1 MAVFKREKLIDIS
14 KRSEGG
20 ALVKRLESEIKELD
34 REVSVLESELGQQVR
49 ENEHL
54 KKELIDSDNHP
65 SRKQDHA
72 KELAESNRQVER
84 LSSLIDQY
92 ELQIKYLQEEETNR
106 FAADSLR
113 LESQSDQGQVADLLL
128 EENRQLKH
136 EIDLILT
143 QTVDEQEK
151 LITKLQ
157 TELENIS
164 ASHVSDEGQLIDVLN
179 QQIDLQEK
187 ELLQAQEMLED
198 RNQKLREAEQ
208 EVKTLAQA
216 NQTLEMASQEA
227 ETKNG
232 DALQVLVTELQD
244 ELNQL
249 AQQLAVKES
258 ELDDAESNIAALNVQ
273 LAELEA
279 QLAQVLTDSD
289 QVAGTTQK
297 LQEALEINE
306 QTIADLRE
314 TSNSQL
320 QERDALILALAE
332 KDTAISTLT
341 TQVSA
346 LEVMQNELTE
356 QNDTISVQLTS
367 TSKKLDEEQEK
378 TADLQA
384 VEAQLAVA
392 LHDLGKT
399 KEASQELQELLDSKL
414 QELADLSNKLTCVTE
429 SYTDQ
434 HVALQSQLAGLKQ
447 EMAVL
452 IADEAGKNQVLETI
466 KARLAQ
472 KEQECSD
479 KEMAMLTLEST
490 LKNQISELEAVQND
504 LSDQNTALS
513 MELTSVI
520 QKGYEEQ
527 SKTTQLQAELSELRL
542 QQHAEV
548 TDWEQVL
555 SGKESELIA
564 EKNDVSALTQ
574 ELLAVKSSYQTLQD
588 KNLSE
593 QTKIQEEM
601 AAADRKIVSLRQEVS
616 DIREA
621 KGHQV
626 SLLQSIISDNK
637 SLVLQLDQK
646 IDQVKLENQRLSEE
660 KHQKTQQLQAVIQEQ
675 YVKLAEAKNQNNRLE
690 SELLEKEEANQQE
703 LSEMMLMISRLKH
716 EVLEEANLEISR
728 KREEMK
734 QEEQA
739 FKTQLKRE
747 ASDLLT
753 EIEGFKDKFIGKI
766 ELD

>member
-92 ELQIKYLQEEETNR
+92 ELQIKHLQEEEVNR
-106 FAADSLR
+106 LETVSLR

-198 RNQKLREAEQ
+198 RNQKLRDTEQ
-208 EVKTLAQA
+208 EVKTLAQV

-258 ELDDAESNIAALNVQ
+258 ALDDAESNIAALNVQ

-314 TSNSQL
+314 TSDSQL

-332 KDTAISTLT
+332 KDAAISTLT
-341 TQVSA
+341 AQVSA

-367 TSKKLDEEQEK
+367 TSKKLDEAQEK

-392 LHDLGKT
+392 LHDLSKS
-399 KEASQELQELLDSKL
+399 KEVSQELQELLDSKL

-434 HVALQSQLAGLKQ
+434 HMALQSQLADLKQ

-452 IADEAGKNQVLETI
+452 IADEEGKNKVFEAI
-466 KARLAQ
+466 KVALAQ

-504 LSDQNTALS
+504 LSEQNTALS

-548 TDWEQVL
+548 ADWEQVL

-616 DIREA
+616 DIRES

-675 YVKLAEAKNQNNRLE
+675 YVKLTEANNQNNRLE

-716 EVLEEANLEISR
+716 EVLEEANLEIDR